1 MKTAREQIIQTTCT
15 LIESQGYH
23 ATGLNQIIKESGS
36 PKGSLYYYFPEG
48 KEALADEALRSV
60 TSQVVDRIRE
70 NLAAFPEPAQ
80 AVRTFTDTIA
90 HFVETSDFEA
100 GGPLTTV
107 ALETATTNER
117 LNQVCRESYEA
128 MRMAFE
134 DHLLDGGLA
143 AAQAS
148 HLSGVILAAIEG
160 AVLLSRTYHTG
171 DPLREMGK
179 ALEVLIKN
187 YSQA

>member
-1 MKTAREQIIQTTCT
+1 MKTARDQIIQTTCN

-23 ATGLNQIIKESGS
+23 ATGLNQIVKESGS
-36 PKGSLYYYFPEG
+36 PKGSLYYYFPDG
-48 KEALADEALRSV
+48 KEALAEEAIRAVSA
-60 TSQVVDRIRE
+60 QVVERIRE
-70 NLAAFPEPAQ
+70 HLGSYAEPAE
-80 AVRTFTDTIA
+80 AVREFTATIA
-90 HFVETSDFEA
+90 YFVEESGFQA

-128 MRMAFE
+128 MRIAFE
-134 DHLLDGGLA
+134 DRLLAGGLA

-179 ALEVLIKN
+179 ALEILIKS
-187 YSQA
+187 YS